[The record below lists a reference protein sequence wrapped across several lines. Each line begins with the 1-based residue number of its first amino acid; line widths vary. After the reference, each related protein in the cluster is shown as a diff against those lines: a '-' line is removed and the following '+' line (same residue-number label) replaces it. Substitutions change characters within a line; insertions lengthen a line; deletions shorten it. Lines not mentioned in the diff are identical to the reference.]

1 VLSKCA
7 NPSCSAR
14 FHYLHEGRIF
24 KFEISAPS
32 SDKSHSQNRRLEYFW
47 LCERCVQTLTVVL
60 DNGSVTTRPLPLEV
74 AEGAP
79 REKSKKERDIA

>member
-7 NPSCSAR
+7 NPVCSAR

-24 KFEISAPS
+24 KIEMRAPS
-32 SDKSHSQNRRLEYFW
+32 SDKSASRNRRLEYFW

-60 DNGSVTTRPLPLEV
+60 ENGIVTTRPLRPEV

-79 REKSKKERDIA
+79 QGRSKRRQDIA